1 MKIEKEIKMKKLLI
15 IILFASSLFAQE
27 KILTLKESLEI
38 GLQNSK
44 DLKISRSKLN
54 YADSKLTESNSQFL
68 PQFKLFGNYTKLS
81 DNIPPFEVTMP
92 FSLNPIRISEPILN
106 NYTFKFGFSQPLFT
120 GFKLLSLRSS
130 AKLNLSASEQDYSK
144 EGNEAAFNIY
154 STYWNYYKA
163 DEIKKVIAQSIQQ
176 MEEHLKDTK
185 SFFENGLISKNDML
199 KLEVQYSNTKL
210 MLIEAEN
217 NLELARIGF
226 NKAIGIDL
234 TSQTKVAASEQ
245 SFNYEK
251 YQLADMID
259 EAVNN
264 RKELKSL
271 KYRFEASKEGVSA
284 AQSNWLPSIY
294 LTGNYYYSNPNPR
307 FQPAKDEFNS
317 NWDVGVTLSWDV
329 WNWGLTSSQVSQAE
343 QTKIQLETSLDQLK
357 ENIQIEVYS
366 NYLNLIKTEEKV
378 KVNKEALDQSIE
390 NYRIT
395 SEKYNTQLATSTDLI
410 DAETL
415 KLQAETNLKT
425 AEVDF
430 QIAKVKLE
438 RSLGRV
444 IY

>member
-1 MKIEKEIKMKKLLI
+1 MKKILI

-44 DLKISRSKLN
+44 DLKISKSKLN
-54 YADSKLTESNSQFL
+54 YADSKLTEINSQFL
-68 PQFKLFGNYTKLS
+68 PQFKLFGNYTRLS
-81 DNIPPFEVTMP
+81 DNIPPFEVTVP
-92 FSLNPIRISEPILN
+92 FSPTPIRISEPILN

-130 AKLNLSASEQDYSK
+130 AKLNLNASEQDYSK

-154 STYWNYYKA
+154 NAYWNYYKA
-163 DEIKKVIAQSIQQ
+163 DEIKKVIAQGLQQ

-185 SFFENGLISKNDML
+185 SFYENELISKNDLL

-217 NLELARIGF
+217 NLDLSRIAF

-245 SFNYEK
+245 SINYEK
-251 YQLADMID
+251 YQLADIID
-259 EAVNN
+259 EAINN

-271 KYRFEASKEGVSA
+271 EYRFEASKEGVSA
-284 AQSNWLPSIY
+284 AKSNWLPSIY
-294 LTGNYYYSNPNPR
+294 LTGNYSYSNPNPR
-307 FQPAKDEFNS
+307 FLPAKEEFNS
-317 NWDVGVTLSWDV
+317 NWDLGVTLSWDV

-343 QTKIQLETSLDQLK
+343 QTKVQLETNLDQLK
-357 ENIQIEVYS
+357 ENIQMEVYS
-366 NYLNLIKTEEKV
+366 NYLNLTKNEAKV
-378 KVNKEALDQSIE
+378 IVSKETLNQALE
-390 NYRIT
+390 NYRVT
-395 SEKYNTQLATSTDLI
+395 SEKYNMQLATSTDLI

-425 AEVDF
+425 AEVDS

-438 RSLGRV
+438 KSLGRI

>member
-38 GLQNSK
+38 GLKNSK
-44 DLKISRSKLN
+44 DLKISKTKLN
-54 YADSKLTESNSQFL
+54 YADSKLTEINSQFL
-68 PQFKLFGNYTKLS
+68 PQFKLLGNYTRLS

-92 FSLNPIRISEPILN
+92 FSPNPIRISEPILN

-130 AKLNLSASEQDYSK
+130 AKLNLNASEQDYSK

-154 STYWNYYKA
+154 SAYWNYYKT
-163 DEIKKVIAQSIQQ
+163 DEIKKVIAQTLQQ
-176 MEEHLKDTK
+176 MENHLKDTK

-210 MLIEAEN
+210 LLIEAEN
-217 NLELARIGF
+217 NLELARIAF
-226 NKAIGIDL
+226 NKAIGIEL

-245 SFNYEK
+245 SYNYEK
-251 YQLADMID
+251 YQLANIID
-259 EAVNN
+259 EAINN

-271 KYRFEASKEGVSA
+271 SYRYEASKEGVSA
-284 AQSNWLPSIY
+284 AKSNWLPSIY

-343 QTKIQLETSLDQLK
+343 QDQLK
-357 ENIQIEVYS
+357 ENIQMEVYS

-378 KVNKEALDQSIE
+378 KVNKEALDQSLE

-395 SEKYNTQLATSTDLI
+395 SEKYNTQLATSTELI

-438 RSLGRV
+438 KSLGRV

>member
-1 MKIEKEIKMKKLLI
+1 MKKLLI

-54 YADSKLTESNSQFL
+54 YADSKLTEINSQFL

>member
-54 YADSKLTESNSQFL
+54 YADSKLTEINSQFL

-395 SEKYNTQLATSTDLI
+395 SEKYDSQLSTSTDLI

>member
-1 MKIEKEIKMKKLLI
+1 MKKILVMILIAGSLL
-15 IILFASSLFAQE
+15 AQD

-44 DLKISRSKLN
+44 DLKVSKSKLN
-54 YADSKLTESNSQFL
+54 YADAKLTELNSQFL
-68 PQFKLFGNYTKLS
+68 PQFKLFGNYTRLS

-92 FSLNPIRISEPILN
+92 FSPAPIRISEPILN

-130 AKLNLSASEQDYSK
+130 SKLNLQASEHDYSK
-144 EGNEAAFNIY
+144 EKNEAAFNIY
-154 STYWNYYKA
+154 IAYWNYYKA
-163 DEIKKVIAQSIQQ
+163 EEIKKVIVQTLQQ
-176 MEEHLKDTK
+176 MEGHLKDTK
-185 SFFENGLISKNDML
+185 SFFENGLVSKNDLL

-217 NLELARIGF
+217 NLELARIAF

-234 TSQTKVAASEQ
+234 SSQTKVAASEK
-245 SFNYEK
+245 SSSLEK
-251 YQLADMID
+251 YQLAEIIT

-264 RKELKSL
+264 RNELKSL
-271 KYRFEASKEGVSA
+271 SYRVEASREGVSA
-284 AQSNWLPSIY
+284 AKSNWLPSVY

-317 NWDVGVTLSWDV
+317 NWDLGVTLSWDV

-343 QTKIQLETSLDQLK
+343 QTKVQLETNLDQMK
-357 ENIQIEVYS
+357 ENIQMEVYS
-366 NYLNLIKTEEKV
+366 NYLNLNKSDEKV
-378 KVNKEALDQSIE
+378 NVSKEALTQALE
-390 NYRIT
+390 NYRVT
-395 SEKYNTQLATSTDLI
+395 SEKYNIQLATSTDLI

-415 KLQAETNLKT
+415 NMQAETNLKT
-425 AEVDF
+425 AEVDY

-438 RSLGRV
+438 KSLGRV

>member
-1 MKIEKEIKMKKLLI
+1 MKIEKEIKMKKILI
-15 IILFASSLFAQE
+15 IILLASSLFAQE

-54 YADSKLTESNSQFL
+54 YANSKLSEINSQFL
-68 PQFKLFGNYTKLS
+68 PQFKLLGNYTRLS
-81 DNIPPFEVTMP
+81 DNIPPFEVTIP
-92 FSLNPIRISEPILN
+92 FSPNPIRISEPILN

-130 AKLNLSASEQDYSK
+130 AELNLNASEQDYSK

-154 STYWNYYKA
+154 SAYWNYYKT
-163 DEIKKVIAQSIQQ
+163 DEIKKVIAKTLYQ
-176 MEEHLKDTK
+176 MENHLKDTRN
-185 SFFENGLISKNDML
+185 FFENGLISKNDML

-217 NLELARIGF
+217 NLELARIAF
-226 NKAIGIDL
+226 NKALGIEL

-245 SFNYEK
+245 SLNYEK
-251 YQLADMID
+251 YQLADIID
-259 EAVNN
+259 EALNN

-271 KYRFEASKEGVSA
+271 SYRFEASKEGVSA
-284 AQSNWLPSIY
+284 AKSNWLPSIY

-329 WNWGLTSSQVSQAE
+329 WNWGLTTSQVSQAE
-343 QTKIQLETSLDQLK
+343 QTKVLLETNLDQLK
-357 ENIQIEVYS
+357 ENIQMEVYS

-378 KVNKEALDQSIE
+378 KVNKEALDQSLE

-438 RSLGRV
+438 KSLGRV

>member
-1 MKIEKEIKMKKLLI
+1 MKKILI
-15 IILFASSLFAQE
+15 IILLASSLFAQE

-54 YADSKLTESNSQFL
+54 YANSKLSEINSQFL
-68 PQFKLFGNYTKLS
+68 PQFKLLGNYTRLS
-81 DNIPPFEVTMP
+81 DNIPPFEVTIP
-92 FSLNPIRISEPILN
+92 FSPNPIRISEPILN

-130 AKLNLSASEQDYSK
+130 AELNLNASEQDYSK

-154 STYWNYYKA
+154 SAYWNYYKT
-163 DEIKKVIAQSIQQ
+163 DEIKKVIAKTLYQ
-176 MEEHLKDTK
+176 MENHLKDTRN
-185 SFFENGLISKNDML
+185 FFENGLISKNDML

-217 NLELARIGF
+217 NLELARIAF
-226 NKAIGIDL
+226 NRAIGIEL

-245 SFNYEK
+245 SLNYEK
-251 YQLADMID
+251 YQLADIID
-259 EAVNN
+259 EALNN

-271 KYRFEASKEGVSA
+271 SYRFEASKEGVSA
-284 AQSNWLPSIY
+284 AKSNWLPSIY

-329 WNWGLTSSQVSQAE
+329 WNWGLTTSQVSQAE
-343 QTKIQLETSLDQLK
+343 QTKVLLETNLDQLK
-357 ENIQIEVYS
+357 ENIQMEVYS

-378 KVNKEALDQSIE
+378 KVNKEALDQSLE

-438 RSLGRV
+438 KSLGRV

>member
-1 MKIEKEIKMKKLLI
+1 MIIEKEIKMKKILI
-15 IILFASSLFAQE
+15 IILLASSLFAQE

-54 YADSKLTESNSQFL
+54 YANSKLSEINSQFL
-68 PQFKLFGNYTKLS
+68 PQFKLLGNYTRLS

-92 FSLNPIRISEPILN
+92 FSPNPIRISEPILN

-120 GFKLLSLRSS
+120 GFKLQSLRSS
-130 AKLNLSASEQDYSK
+130 AELNLNASEQDYSK

-154 STYWNYYKA
+154 SAYWNYYKT
-163 DEIKKVIAQSIQQ
+163 DEIKKVIAQTLHQI
-176 MEEHLKDTK
+176 ENHLKDTRN
-185 SFFENGLISKNDML
+185 FFENGLISKNDML

-217 NLELARIGF
+217 NLELARIAF
-226 NKAIGIDL
+226 NRAIGIEL

-245 SFNYEK
+245 SLTNEK
-251 YQLADMID
+251 YQLADIID
-259 EAVNN
+259 EALNN

-271 KYRFEASKEGVSA
+271 SYRFEASKEGVSA
-284 AQSNWLPSIY
+284 AKSNWLPSIY

-307 FQPAKDEFNS
+307 FQPAKNEFNS

-329 WNWGLTSSQVSQAE
+329 WNWGLITSQVSQAE
-343 QTKIQLETSLDQLK
+343 QTKIQLETNLDQLK
-357 ENIQIEVYS
+357 ENIQMEVYS

-378 KVNKEALDQSIE
+378 KVNKEASDQSIE
-390 NYRIT
+390 NYRII
-395 SEKYNTQLATSTDLI
+395 SEKYNTQLATSTELI

-438 RSLGRV
+438 KSLGRV